1 MISFRTSGGQ
11 TPGIRTVRVCP
22 GVAAGGHDSRQGQG
36 LTTHTIIVKDECL
49 NVASMFL
56 IG

>member
-22 GVAAGGHDSRQGQG
+22 GVCWWPRLPTGPRPGHP
-36 LTTHTIIVKDECL
+36 IIVKDECL